1 MPLGMAVETVGLGR
15 RFGRRWA
22 LAEVTLGV
30 RRGVRVMLT
39 GRNGSG
45 KTTLLR
51 VLASLLSPDRG
62 RVSVCGCDVVKDRDA
77 VRHQIALLGH
87 HSGHYEALTALQ
99 NLQVAARFLGQDA
112 SRAAIRE
119 RLDQFGLAT
128 RADDAV
134 STFSAGMRKRLALAR
149 TMMQPAAVV
158 LLDEPYG
165 ELDVD
170 GFALVDGL
178 LESMRAEGRTVLM
191 STHLLERGREL
202 CEEALALEGG
212 RLTWAGPSAD
222 MPRHASWSERQRGAA

>member
-22 LAEVTLGV
+22 LAEVTLNIA
-30 RRGVRVMLT
+30 RGQRVMLT

-62 RVSVCGCDVVKDRDA
+62 SVRVCGGDVVKDREA
-77 VRHQIALLGH
+77 VRHHVALLGH
-87 HSGHYEALTALQ
+87 YSGHYEALTALQ

-112 SRAAIRE
+112 SREAIRA
-119 RLDQFGLAT
+119 RLDQFGLAA

-149 TMMQPAAVV
+149 TMMQPATLV

-178 LESMRAEGRTVLM
+178 LESMRDEGRTVLM

-202 CEEALALEGG
+202 CEHAVALEAG

-222 MPRHASWSERQRGAA
+222 MPQHSAWSERQRGAA

>member
-1 MPLGMAVETVGLGR
+1 MPQGVAVETVGLGR

-22 LAEVTLGV
+22 LAEVTLSIP
-30 RRGVRVMLT
+30 RGLRVMLT

-51 VLASLLSPDRG
+51 VVSSVLSPDRG
-62 RVSVCGCDVVKDRDA
+62 TVRVCGRDVVKERED
-77 VRHQIALLGH
+77 VRHDIALLGH
-87 HSGHYEALTALQ
+87 ASGHYEALTALQ

-112 SRAAIRE
+112 SRPALLE
-119 RLDQFGLAT
+119 RLAAYGLAA

-170 GFALVDGL
+170 GFALVDSL

-191 STHLLERGREL
+191 STHLLERGREM
-202 CEEALALEGG
+202 CEHAVALEGG

-222 MPRHASWSERQRGAA
+222 MPLPSSWSERQRGAA

>member
-1 MPLGMAVETVGLGR
+1 MPLGLAVETVGLGR

-22 LAEVTLGV
+22 LAEVSFGIP
-30 RRGVRVMLT
+30 RGVRVMLT

-62 RVSVCGCDVVKDRDA
+62 TGHVCGFDVKKDREA
-77 VRHQIALLGH
+77 LRHHVALLGH

-112 SRAAIRE
+112 SREAIRA
-119 RLDQFGLAT
+119 RLRLFGLDA

-149 TMMQPAAVV
+149 TMMQPATVV

-202 CEEALALEGG
+202 CEHAVALEGG

-222 MPRHASWSERQRGAA
+222 MPLPSSWSERQRGAA

>member
-1 MPLGMAVETVGLGR
+1 M
-15 RFGRRWA
+15 
-22 LAEVTLGV
+22 
-30 RRGVRVMLT
+30 
-39 GRNGSG
+39 
-45 KTTLLR
+45 
-51 VLASLLSPDRG
+51 LASLLSPDRG
-62 RVSVCGCDVVKDRDA
+62 SVRVCGGDVVQDREA
-77 VRHQIALLGH
+77 VRHHVALLGH
-87 HSGHYEALTALQ
+87 YSGHYEALTALQ
-99 NLQVAARFLGQDA
+99 NLQVAARFLGLDA
-112 SRAAIRE
+112 SREAIRA
-119 RLDQFGLAT
+119 RLRLFGLDA

-149 TMMQPAAVV
+149 TMMQPATVV

-202 CEEALALEGG
+202 CEHAVALEAG

-222 MPRHASWSERQRGAA
+222 MPQHSAWSERQRGAA

>member
-22 LAEVTLGV
+22 LAEVTLNIA
-30 RRGVRVMLT
+30 RGQRVMLT

-62 RVSVCGCDVVKDRDA
+62 SVRVCGGDVVKDREA
-77 VRHQIALLGH
+77 VRHHVALLGH
-87 HSGHYEALTALQ
+87 YSGHYEALTALQ

-112 SRAAIRE
+112 SREAIRA
-119 RLDQFGLAT
+119 RLDQFGLAA

-149 TMMQPAAVV
+149 TMMQPATLV

-202 CEEALALEGG
+202 CEHAVALEAG

-222 MPRHASWSERQRGAA
+222 MPQHSAWSERQRGAA